1 MRKFEKISYE
11 QFEKDFVSEF
21 PDVDADDLKEK
32 YYDQIKLPKRATELS
47 VGYDFFTYFAFELK
61 PGEEIKIPTGIKIQL
76 DKPFKLDDGQV
87 LESLDIYPRS
97 GQGFK
102 FLRVANTVGVIDPD
116 YYNNENN
123 EGAIWI
129 KLRNESNDYLFSF
142 EPGDAFCQGKIHLCL
157 LTSDDCVDE
166 DSSPKREGGLGST
179 DACKL

>member
-1 MRKFEKISYE
+1 MRKFEFVSQDRFI
-11 QFEKDFVSEF
+11 KDFTSAF
-21 PDVDADDLKEK
+21 PETDLDPAKV
-32 YYDQIKLPKRATELS
+32 YGQLKLPKRATALS
-47 VGYDFFTYFAFELK
+47 VGYDFFSPIAFELK

-102 FLRVANTVGVIDPD
+102 LLQIANTVGVVDSD
-116 YYNNENN
+116 YFNNVNN
-123 EGAIWI
+123 EGHIWV
-129 KLRNESNDYLFSF
+129 KLVNGSTNHKFSF
-142 EPGDAFCQGKIHLCL
+142 EPGDAFCQGIIHLCL
-157 LTSDDCVDE
+157 LTSDDSVDE